1 MAQVTVT
8 VNGRKFL
15 MSCND
20 GAEQR
25 VFELAAQVDSYVQD
39 IKGGFRQVQDDR
51 LFLMAALMLA
61 DQLAEVRSELH
72 QTLTQICNLHSP
84 DITENNN
91 KAADKNISYIPSGDV
106 ARILDASSKR
116 LEALKTQLAATG

>member
-15 MSCND
+15 MSCSD

-25 VFELAAQVDSYVQD
+25 VIELASQVDSYVQD

-61 DQLAEVRSELH
+61 DQLSEVRSELH
-72 QTLTQICNLHSP
+72 HTLTQICNLHSP
-84 DITENNN
+84 DVTEINN
-91 KAADKNISYIPSGDV
+91 KAADKNISYIQSGDV

-116 LEALKTQLAATG
+116 LEALKSQLSATG